1 MTRRQTVPTL
11 RGDLSFNEI
20 DLLFN
25 LELEEDQLR
34 DAASRVAANRKLEDV
49 DYWRKR
55 SGWYDD
61 DESMR
66 EYNKGVHTSTY
77 GVDDDFVAATKS
89 SNSSA
94 GGGLGI
100 DSEMLKTAGQ
110 ICGALV
116 GIVVLVMLVRA
127 ITRGSTRRKKAKAE
141 SSGSTARSGKRS
153 GSRRR
158 SSSRSRS
165 KSRTRSRSRRT
176 KESGGDGATGE
187 NYELMEDNKSA
198 NSRPRS
204 RPRSRSKARSRSK
217 SRSRPSSR
225 REEMLV

>member
-20 DLLFN
+20 DLLFD

-34 DAASRVAANRKLEDV
+34 DAARRVAANRKLEDV
-49 DYWRKR
+49 AYWRKR

-61 DESMR
+61 DESMKD
-66 EYNKGVHTSTY
+66 YNDGVYGTY
-77 GVDDDFVAATKS
+77 YTIDDDYAASTKS

-94 GGGLGI
+94 FGLGI

-110 ICGALV
+110 ISGALV

-204 RPRSRSKARSRSK
+204 RSKARSRSK

>member
-34 DAASRVAANRKLEDV
+34 DAAPRVAANRKLEDV
-49 DYWRKR
+49 DYWRKQ

-66 EYNKGVHTSTY
+66 EYNDGVHTSTY
-77 GVDDDFVAATKS
+77 ATNDDSVVATKS

-127 ITRGSTRRKKAKAE
+127 ITRGSTRRKKAD
-141 SSGSTARSGKRS
+141 SSGSTARSGKKS

-165 KSRTRSRSRRT
+165 KSRTRSRSKRA